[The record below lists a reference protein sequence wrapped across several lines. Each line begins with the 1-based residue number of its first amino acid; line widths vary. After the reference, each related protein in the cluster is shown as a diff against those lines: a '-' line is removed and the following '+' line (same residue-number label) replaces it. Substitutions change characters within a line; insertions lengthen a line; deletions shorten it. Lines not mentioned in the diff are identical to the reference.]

1 LPAGIQSMNGDKPF
15 ERIIKDLYF
24 LYLFVFNQSI
34 PLKPSIRG
42 DFGEWVALK
51 MLKKKGFH
59 CIHRNW
65 RSCSDRRMEIDL
77 ICVDRRCLVFVEV
90 RSRSVGSMVNGWQSL
105 KKQKLKSLRRACN
118 LYLFESKKDF
128 NNHRLDVV
136 EVDIPT
142 KTNKKI
148 VSFHH
153 ENIAILKT

>member
-1 LPAGIQSMNGDKPF
+1 MNGDKSI
-15 ERIIKDLYF
+15 ERIMRDLYF
-24 LYLFVFNQSI
+24 LYLFAFNQKI
-34 PLKPSIRG
+34 PLKPSTRG
-42 DFGEWVALK
+42 DFGEWIALK
-51 MLKKKGFH
+51 MLKKKGFK

-77 ICVDRRCLVFVEV
+77 ICVDRQSLVFVEV
-90 RSRSVGSMVNGWQSL
+90 RSRSVDTMVSGWQSL
-105 KKQKLKSLRRACN
+105 MTKKKLKSLRRACM

-142 KTNKKI
+142 KMNKKI
-148 VSFHH
+148 DSFHH